1 MVALR
6 FQKRDAGI
14 DKCKLAQLVI
24 KCENEIPM
32 DKKNVRKLRNQ
43 DNNPCIDESDASQQ
57 CLNVNSYDK
66 SMCTNYFLRYKSC
79 RKYWQNIMVQRRREG
94 VKPDMPTA
102 AERQEMIAA
111 IGEKPY

>member
-1 MVALR
+1 MLES
-6 FQKRDAGI
+6 I
-14 DKCKLAQLVI
+14 S
-24 KCENEIPM
+24 IPM
-32 DKKNVRKLRNQ
+32 DKKNLRKLRNQ